1 MNIIDEIKDIIKDE
15 IKDIIL
21 ERDEKKANELFEE
34 YHPVDIS
41 LELEDHEDEEIEIF
55 VKLLNKENLGLLLE
69 SAEEELA
76 RIIMSFFTNEDLIET
91 FAFIENSI
99 VADLLGFLSTV
110 RRKEILSLIK
120 SDKRNILKMILSF
133 DEESAGSIMTTNFIA
148 LKEHLTA
155 DQAVKKIISI
165 SPKTEI
171 IDKIFVTDDKHR
183 LSGIVTMR
191 DLLVCQAD
199 TLLKDLMVDD
209 DFYVYGTDDQE
220 VAANLFSKYEL
231 DILPVVNNKMA
242 VLGVITSD
250 DIIAV
255 IDQEHNEDMLQM
267 HGVNADEEYDSSIF
281 ESFKSRTPWLIVN
294 LLTAF
299 LASSVVKVFEG
310 TISQVVVLSAAMS
323 IVTGMGGNAGCQ
335 TLSIII
341 TSLARGELSLK
352 EDYKL
357 IFKEIILGIAE
368 GAIIGIITG
377 GVFILWHHNFY
388 LGLILF
394 LAMIFNMIIACSMG
408 FLIPLMLD
416 KIKIDPATASSIFL
430 TTFTDT
436 CGFFIFLGLA
446 TVFLPKLI

>member
-1 MNIIDEIKDIIKDE
+1 MNIIDEINN
-15 IKDIIL
+15 IIL
-21 ERDEKKANELFEE
+21 KRDQAAANNLFEE
-34 YHPVDIS
+34 YHPVDIC
-41 LELEDHEDEEIEIF
+41 LELEDLEDDDLGTF
-55 VKLLNKENLGLLLE
+55 VKLLNKENIGLLLE
-69 SAEEELA
+69 SAEDELAEITMGYISNEEL
-76 RIIMSFFTNEDLIET
+76 IEIFTL
-91 FAFIENSI
+91 IENSI
-99 VADLLGFLSTV
+99 VADLLGFLPTA
-110 RRKEILSLIK
+110 RRKSIMSLIK
-120 SDKRNILKMILSF
+120 SEDKNVLKMILSF

-148 LKEHLTA
+148 LRENLTA

-171 IDKIFVTDDKHR
+171 IDKIFVTDNYHR
-183 LSGIVTMR
+183 LKGIVTMR
-191 DLLVCQAD
+191 DLLVCHAD
-199 TLLKDLMVDD
+199 TLLQDIMEES

-231 DILPVVNNKMA
+231 DILPVVNSNLA

-250 DIIAV
+250 DIIAI

-281 ESFKSRTPWLIVN
+281 DSFKSRIPWLIIN
-294 LLTAF
+294 LVTAF
-299 LASSVVKVFEG
+299 LASSVVKGFES
-310 TISQVVVLSAAMS
+310 TISQVVVLSAAMP
-323 IVTGMGGNAGCQ
+323 IVTGMGGNAGSQ

-357 IFKEIILGIAE
+357 IFKEIFLGFFE
-368 GAIIGIITG
+368 GAIIGLLAA
-377 GVFILWHHNFY
+377 GVFVFWHHNIY

-394 LAMIFNMIIACSMG
+394 LAMILNMIIACSMG
-408 FLIPLMLD
+408 FLIPLILD
-416 KIKIDPATASSIFL
+416 KLKVDPAIASSIFL

-446 TVFLPKLI
+446 TVFLPLLI

>member
-1 MNIIDEIKDIIKDE
+1 MNIIDEIKN
-15 IKDIIL
+15 IIL
-21 ERDEKKANELFEE
+21 ERDEVKANELFEE

-55 VKLLNKENLGLLLE
+55 VKLLNKENLGILLE

-299 LASSVVKVFEG
+299 LAS
-310 TISQVVVLSAAMS
+310 
-323 IVTGMGGNAGCQ
+323 
-335 TLSIII
+335 
-341 TSLARGELSLK
+341 
-352 EDYKL
+352 
-357 IFKEIILGIAE
+357 
-368 GAIIGIITG
+368 
-377 GVFILWHHNFY
+377 
-388 LGLILF
+388 
-394 LAMIFNMIIACSMG
+394 
-408 FLIPLMLD
+408 
-416 KIKIDPATASSIFL
+416 
-430 TTFTDT
+430 
-436 CGFFIFLGLA
+436 
-446 TVFLPKLI
+446 

>member
-1 MNIIDEIKDIIKDE
+1 MNIIDEIKDII
-15 IKDIIL
+15 L
-21 ERDEKKANELFEE
+21 ERDVEKANELFEE

-69 SAEEELA
+69 STEEDLA

-191 DLLVCQAD
+191 DLLVCHAD

-430 TTFTDT
+430 TTFTDVF
-436 CGFFIFLGLA
+436 GFFIFLGLA

>member
-99 VADLLGFLSTV
+99 VADLIGFLSTV

-436 CGFFIFLGLA
+436 FGFFIFLGLA

>member
-1 MNIIDEIKDIIKDE
+1 MNIIDEINN
-15 IKDIIL
+15 IIL
-21 ERDEKKANELFEE
+21 KRDQAAANNLFEE
-34 YHPVDIS
+34 YHPVDIC
-41 LELEDHEDEEIEIF
+41 LELEDLEDDDLGTF
-55 VKLLNKENLGLLLE
+55 VKLLNKENIGLLLE
-69 SAEEELA
+69 SAEDELAEMTMGFISNEEL
-76 RIIMSFFTNEDLIET
+76 IEIFTL
-91 FAFIENSI
+91 IENSI
-99 VADLLGFLSTV
+99 VADLLGFLPTA
-110 RRKEILSLIK
+110 RRKSIMSLIK
-120 SDKRNILKMILSF
+120 SEDKNVLKMILSF

-148 LKEHLTA
+148 LRENLTA

-171 IDKIFVTDDKHR
+171 IDKIFVTDNYHR
-183 LSGIVTMR
+183 LKGIVTMR
-191 DLLVCQAD
+191 DLLVCHAD
-199 TLLKDLMVDD
+199 TLLQDIMEES

-231 DILPVVNNKMA
+231 DILPVVNSNLA

-250 DIIAV
+250 DIIAI

-281 ESFKSRTPWLIVN
+281 DSFKSRIPWLIIN
-294 LLTAF
+294 LVTAF
-299 LASSVVKVFEG
+299 LASSVVKGFES
-310 TISQVVVLSAAMS
+310 TISQVVVLSAAMP
-323 IVTGMGGNAGCQ
+323 IVTGMGGNAGSQ

-357 IFKEIILGIAE
+357 IFKEIFLGFFE
-368 GAIIGIITG
+368 GAIIGLLAA
-377 GVFILWHHNFY
+377 GVFVFWHHNIY

-394 LAMIFNMIIACSMG
+394 LAMILNMIIACSMG
-408 FLIPLMLD
+408 FLIPLILD
-416 KIKIDPATASSIFL
+416 KLKVDPAIASSIFL

-446 TVFLPKLI
+446 TVFLPLLI

>member
-1 MNIIDEIKDIIKDE
+1 MNIIDE

-21 ERDEKKANELFEE
+21 ERDEEKANELFEE

>member
-1 MNIIDEIKDIIKDE
+1 MNIIDEINN
-15 IKDIIL
+15 IIL
-21 ERDEKKANELFEE
+21 KRDQAAANNLFEE
-34 YHPVDIS
+34 YHPVDIC
-41 LELEDHEDEEIEIF
+41 LELEDLEDDDLGTF
-55 VKLLNKENLGLLLE
+55 VKLLNKENIGLLLE
-69 SAEEELA
+69 SAEDELAEITMGFISNEEL
-76 RIIMSFFTNEDLIET
+76 IEIFTL
-91 FAFIENSI
+91 IENSI
-99 VADLLGFLSTV
+99 VADLLGFLPTA
-110 RRKEILSLIK
+110 RRKSIMSLIK
-120 SDKRNILKMILSF
+120 SEDKNVLKMILSF

-148 LKEHLTA
+148 LRENLTA

-171 IDKIFVTDDKHR
+171 IDKIFVTDNYHR
-183 LSGIVTMR
+183 LKGIVTMR
-191 DLLVCQAD
+191 DLLVCHAD
-199 TLLKDLMVDD
+199 TLLQDIMEES

-231 DILPVVNNKMA
+231 DILPVVNSNLA

-250 DIIAV
+250 DIIAI

-281 ESFKSRTPWLIVN
+281 DSFKSRIPWLIIN
-294 LLTAF
+294 LVTAF
-299 LASSVVKVFEG
+299 LASSVVKGFES
-310 TISQVVVLSAAMS
+310 TISQVVVLSAAMP
-323 IVTGMGGNAGCQ
+323 IVTGMGGNAGSQ

-357 IFKEIILGIAE
+357 IFKEIFLGFFE
-368 GAIIGIITG
+368 GAIIGLLAA
-377 GVFILWHHNFY
+377 GVFVFWHHNIY

-394 LAMIFNMIIACSMG
+394 LAMILNMIIACSMG
-408 FLIPLMLD
+408 FLIPLILD
-416 KIKIDPATASSIFL
+416 KLKVDPAIASSIFL

-446 TVFLPKLI
+446 TVFLPLLI

>member
-1 MNIIDEIKDIIKDE
+1 MNIIDEINN
-15 IKDIIL
+15 IIL
-21 ERDEKKANELFEE
+21 KRDQAAANNLFEE
-34 YHPVDIS
+34 YHPVDIC
-41 LELEDHEDEEIEIF
+41 LELEDLEDDDLGTF
-55 VKLLNKENLGLLLE
+55 VKLLNKENIGLLLE
-69 SAEEELA
+69 SAEDELAEMTMGFISNEEL
-76 RIIMSFFTNEDLIET
+76 IEIFTL
-91 FAFIENSI
+91 IENSI
-99 VADLLGFLSTV
+99 VADLLGFLPTA
-110 RRKEILSLIK
+110 RRKSIMSLIK
-120 SDKRNILKMILSF
+120 SEDKNVLKMILSF

-148 LKEHLTA
+148 LRENLTA

-171 IDKIFVTDDKHR
+171 IDKIFVTDNYHR
-183 LSGIVTMR
+183 LKGIVTMR
-191 DLLVCQAD
+191 DLLVCHAD
-199 TLLKDLMVDD
+199 TLLQDIMEES

-231 DILPVVNNKMA
+231 DILPVVNSNLA

-250 DIIAV
+250 DIIAI

-281 ESFKSRTPWLIVN
+281 DSFKSRIPWLIIN
-294 LLTAF
+294 LVTAF
-299 LASSVVKVFEG
+299 LASSVVKGFES
-310 TISQVVVLSAAMS
+310 TISQVVVLSAAMP
-323 IVTGMGGNAGCQ
+323 IVTGMGGNAGSQ

-357 IFKEIILGIAE
+357 IFKEIFLGFFE
-368 GAIIGIITG
+368 GAIIGLLAA
-377 GVFILWHHNFY
+377 GVFVFWHHNIY

-394 LAMIFNMIIACSMG
+394 LAMILNMIIACSMG
-408 FLIPLMLD
+408 FLIPLILD
-416 KIKIDPATASSIFL
+416 KLKVDPAIASSIFL

>member
-1 MNIIDEIKDIIKDE
+1 MNIIDEIKN
-15 IKDIIL
+15 IIL
-21 ERDEKKANELFEE
+21 ERDEIKENDLFDE

-41 LELEDHEDEEIEIF
+41 LELEEYEDDELGVF

-69 SAEEELA
+69 SSEEELA
-76 RIIMSFFTNEDLIET
+76 VDIMKFFTNEELIEA

-120 SDKRNILKMILSF
+120 SDKQNILKMILSF

-148 LKEHLTA
+148 LRENLTA
-155 DQAVKKIISI
+155 DQAVKKMISI

-171 IDKIFVTDDKHR
+171 IDKIFVTDNYHR
-183 LSGIVTMR
+183 LRGIVTMR
-191 DLLVCQAD
+191 DLLVCHAD
-199 TLLKDLMVDD
+199 TLLKDLMEES

-231 DILPVVNNKMA
+231 DILPVVNNNMA
-242 VLGVITSD
+242 ILGVITSD

-255 IDQEHNEDMLQM
+255 IDQEHNEDILQM

-281 ESFKSRTPWLIVN
+281 ESFKSRIPWLIVN
-294 LLTAF
+294 LVTAF
-299 LASSVVKVFEG
+299 LASSVVKGFET
-310 TISQVVVLSAAMS
+310 TISQVVVLSAAMP
-323 IVTGMGGNAGCQ
+323 IVTGMGGNAGSQ

-352 EDYKL
+352 KDFKL
-357 IFKEIILGIAE
+357 IFKEIFLGLTE
-368 GAIIGIITG
+368 GAIIGLLAA
-377 GVFILWHHNFY
+377 GVFVFWHRNLY

-394 LAMIFNMIIACSMG
+394 LAMILNMIIACSMG

-416 KIKIDPATASSIFL
+416 KLKVDPAIASSIFL
-430 TTFTDT
+430 TTFTDVF
-436 CGFFIFLGLA
+436 GFFIFLGLA

>member
-1 MNIIDEIKDIIKDE
+1 MNIIDEIKN
-15 IKDIIL
+15 IIL
-21 ERDEKKANELFEE
+21 ERDEVKANELFEE

-55 VKLLNKENLGLLLE
+55 VKLLNKENLGILLE

-199 TLLKDLMVDD
+199 TLLKGLMVDD

>member
-1 MNIIDEIKDIIKDE
+1 MNIIDEIKN
-15 IKDIIL
+15 IIL
-21 ERDEKKANELFEE
+21 ERDVEKANELFEE

-55 VKLLNKENLGLLLE
+55 VKLLNKENLGILLE

-191 DLLVCQAD
+191 DLLVCHAD

>member
-1 MNIIDEIKDIIKDE
+1 MNIIDEIKN
-15 IKDIIL
+15 IIL
-21 ERDEKKANELFEE
+21 ERDEVKANELFEE

-55 VKLLNKENLGLLLE
+55 VKLLNKENLGILLE

-199 TLLKDLMVDD
+199 TLLKDLMEDD

-436 CGFFIFLGLA
+436 FGFFIFLGLA

>member
-1 MNIIDEIKDIIKDE
+1 
-15 IKDIIL
+15 
-21 ERDEKKANELFEE
+21 
-34 YHPVDIS
+34 
-41 LELEDHEDEEIEIF
+41 
-55 VKLLNKENLGLLLE
+55 
-69 SAEEELA
+69 
-76 RIIMSFFTNEDLIET
+76 
-91 FAFIENSI
+91 
-99 VADLLGFLSTV
+99 
-110 RRKEILSLIK
+110 
-120 SDKRNILKMILSF
+120 
-133 DEESAGSIMTTNFIA
+133 
-148 LKEHLTA
+148 
-155 DQAVKKIISI
+155 
-165 SPKTEI
+165 
-171 IDKIFVTDDKHR
+171 
-183 LSGIVTMR
+183 MR

-436 CGFFIFLGLA
+436 FGFFIFLGLA

>member
-1 MNIIDEIKDIIKDE
+1 MNIIDEIKN
-15 IKDIIL
+15 IIL
-21 ERDEKKANELFEE
+21 ERDEVKANELFEE

-55 VKLLNKENLGLLLE
+55 VKLLNKENLGILLE

-99 VADLLGFLSTV
+99 VADLIGFLSTV

-436 CGFFIFLGLA
+436 FGFFIFLGLA

>member
-1 MNIIDEIKDIIKDE
+1 MNIIDEIKDII
-15 IKDIIL
+15 L
-21 ERDEKKANELFEE
+21 ERDVEKANELFEE

-69 SAEEELA
+69 STEEDLA

-199 TLLKDLMVDD
+199 TLLKDLMEDD

-430 TTFTDT
+430 TTFTDVF
-436 CGFFIFLGLA
+436 GFFIFLGLA

>member
-1 MNIIDEIKDIIKDE
+1 MNIIDEIKN
-15 IKDIIL
+15 IIL
-21 ERDEKKANELFEE
+21 ERDEVKANELFEE
-34 YHPVDIS
+34 YHPVDIC
-41 LELEDHEDEEIEIF
+41 LELEDYEDEEIGIF

-69 SAEEELA
+69 SAEEDLA
-76 RIIMSFFTNEDLIET
+76 RIIMSFFTNEELIET

-120 SDKRNILKMILSF
+120 SDKQNILKMILSF

-191 DLLVCQAD
+191 DLLVCHAD
-199 TLLKDLMVDD
+199 TLLRDLMEEC

-231 DILPVVNNKMA
+231 DILPVVNNKMV

-267 HGVNADEEYDSSIF
+267 HGVNADEEYDSSLM
-281 ESFKSRTPWLIVN
+281 ESFKSRLPWLVVN
-294 LLTAF
+294 LITAF
-299 LASSVVKVFEG
+299 LASSVVKGFES
-310 TISQVVVLSAAMS
+310 TISQVVVLSAAMP
-323 IVTGMGGNAGCQ
+323 IVTGMGGNAGSQ

-352 EDYKL
+352 EDFKL
-357 IFKEIILGIAE
+357 IFKEIFLGLTE
-368 GAIIGIITG
+368 GAIIGILAA
-377 GVFILWHHNFY
+377 GVFVFWHHNLY
-388 LGLILF
+388 LGFILF
-394 LAMIFNMIIACSMG
+394 LAMILNMIIACSMG
-408 FLIPLMLD
+408 FLIPLLLD
-416 KIKIDPATASSIFL
+416 RLKVDPAIASSIFL
-430 TTFTDT
+430 TTFTDVF
-436 CGFFIFLGLA
+436 GFFIFLGLA
-446 TVFLPKLI
+446 TMFLPKLV

>member
-99 VADLLGFLSTV
+99 VADLIGFLSTV

>member
-1 MNIIDEIKDIIKDE
+1 MKDIIKDE

>member
-1 MNIIDEIKDIIKDE
+1 MNIIDEIKN
-15 IKDIIL
+15 IIL
-21 ERDEKKANELFEE
+21 ERDEVKANELFEE

-55 VKLLNKENLGLLLE
+55 VKLLNKENLGILLE